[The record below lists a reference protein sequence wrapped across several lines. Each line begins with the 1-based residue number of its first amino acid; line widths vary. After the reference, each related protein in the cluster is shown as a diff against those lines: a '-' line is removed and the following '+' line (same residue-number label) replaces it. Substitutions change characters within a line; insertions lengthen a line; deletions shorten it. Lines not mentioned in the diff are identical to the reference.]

1 MLRSGGFLAFAQP
14 GAVVGGRRPT
24 APLRLLVMSVVES
37 NRSYGGLP
45 VAQRRAQRRARFA
58 EAALSVFAERTYAK
72 SSVTDICAVA
82 GLSRR
87 QFYEEYA
94 SREELLVAVYDD
106 IQQDARAAVRTAVA
120 SVGSADLSAIIV
132 AAVTAYVSA
141 MATDTRRAKLAFV
154 EIVGVGAE
162 VEAHR
167 LLVRREWGQVLAEL
181 AGAAMVAELPSGG
194 LRMVTTAFIGAVNAT
209 VHQWSLD
216 DPRPPI
222 ADLVDVLTTMLLALM
237 ARIADVAR

>member
-1 MLRSGGFLAFAQP
+1 
-14 GAVVGGRRPT
+14 
-24 APLRLLVMSVVES
+24 MSVMES
-37 NRSYGGLP
+37 DRSYGGLP

-58 EAALSVFAERTYAK
+58 EAALTVFAERTYAK

-106 IQQDARAAVRTAVA
+106 IQQDARTAVRAAVA

-141 MATDTRRAKLAFV
+141 MATDTRRSKLAFV

-167 LLVRREWGQVLAEL
+167 LLVRQEWGEVLAEL
-181 AGAAMVAELPSGG
+181 AGAAAVPPGG
-194 LRMVTTAFIGAVNAT
+194 RRMATTAFIGAVNAT

-222 ADLVDVLTTMLLALM
+222 ADLVEVLTAMLLALM
-237 ARIADVAR
+237 ARMPDAAR